1 MDALKTLTDDKKI
14 QHSMVNDVFLAVGK
28 LTNTIVRKKKLL
40 LLHTFAFSLYW
51 NASMR
56 CILFMFA
63 ADELIAEHADP
74 KPPPNCQIMQGLSWE
89 WDHVKNLSKVG
100 EMHAENMNCNGLKH
114 RHTHMHKKAWV
125 VLEKLGRLMT
135 IVKAPD
141 WKDISESVESVHA
154 SYIEFFVYL
163 VYTSQIVLEDALFF
177 YRSQL
182 KENEVSSVGR
192 AAARHSAYDELLDW
206 ALNII
211 VGATPKNQR
220 HERLQAMGYD
230 WMRARIV
237 SLSCARIY
245 QRKFVKPLDAI
256 ISAVHSSSQ
265 QACSR
270 SGRSSMSENDTKTL
284 QEMIRRDS
292 PNHFMSATQIRRNS
306 FVTLARRLSIDK
318 LPLARASVL

>member
-1 MDALKTLTDDKKI
+1 
-14 QHSMVNDVFLAVGK
+14 
-28 LTNTIVRKKKLL
+28 
-40 LLHTFAFSLYW
+40 
-51 NASMR
+51 
-56 CILFMFA
+56 
-63 ADELIAEHADP
+63 
-74 KPPPNCQIMQGLSWE
+74 
-89 WDHVKNLSKVG
+89 
-100 EMHAENMNCNGLKH
+100 MNCNGLKH

-125 VLEKLGRLMT
+125 VLEKLGRLMKT
-135 IVKAPD
+135 VKESD

-163 VYTSQIVLEDALFF
+163 VYTSQIVLEDALFC

-192 AAARHSAYDELLDW
+192 AAARHNAYDELLDW

-237 SLSCARIY
+237 SISCARMY

-256 ISAVHSSSQ
+256 IAAVHPSQ
-265 QACSR
+265 QAYSR
-270 SGRSSMSENDTKTL
+270 TSSIRSSMSENDSSRLHELIRHQFREDVKKLRRST
-284 QEMIRRDS
+284 EFIRRKS
-292 PNHFMSATQIRRNS
+292 SVTFTQRPPGGDLLTSIDNL
-306 FVTLARRLSIDK
+306 VLARSI
-318 LPLARASVL
+318 SENNE